1 MNVRMVIE
9 FLTPGVKDLYDPGSS
24 AKELRIS
31 GKLKKSLRRD
41 FVKEGV
47 KSLLIQKEELIKI
60 VRHSEDDMKVI
71 GVDDFRSSFIDPY
84 LFEDSL
90 TVRTVTVSA

>member
-1 MNVRMVIE
+1 MNVRVEVE
-9 FLTPGVKDLYDPGSS
+9 FLTPGVKYLYDPGDCT
-24 AKELRIS
+24 KELGIR
-31 GKLKKSLRRD
+31 GKFQKSLRRD

-60 VRHSEDDMKVI
+60 VRHSEDDMEVI

-84 LFEDSL
+84 LFKHGL
-90 TVRTVTVSA
+90 TVRTVAVSA